1 METTNSINILNKKGI
16 DSLITM
22 KNIVINQNITKYK
35 KHINKTV
42 IEFSKYA
49 KELYDILNTFD
60 YLENNKLTKV
70 VSDIILSTN
79 LKVQQKF
86 CNNDKYERYLNF
98 IKNSYSAFIGIEY
111 TYTINENKYIKFTFT
126 PQNEVNIFNIN
137 FTNFVSFNINI
148 KHQQDGLILY
158 ESCTNTEIKS
168 IYENF
173 YKELEIVC
181 KEYEF
186 IIKILLLE
194 IDSINDFTPFE

>member
-16 DSLITM
+16 DSLIKM
-22 KNIVINQNITKYK
+22 KNNVINQNTTKYK
-35 KHINKTV
+35 KYINKTV

-49 KELYDILNTFD
+49 EELYDILNTFD
-60 YLENNKLTKV
+60 YLENNKLKKV

-79 LKVQQKF
+79 LKSQQKF
-86 CNNDKYERYLNF
+86 CKNDKYERNLNF
-98 IKNSYSAFIGIEY
+98 IKNSYSKFIGIEY
-111 TYTINENKYIKFTFT
+111 TYTINEDKYIKFIFT
-126 PQNEVNIFNIN
+126 PYKEYNIFNIN
-137 FTNFVSFNINI
+137 FTNVVSFNINI
-148 KHQQDGLILY
+148 KHQQNDLILY
-158 ESCTNTEIKS
+158 ESCTDTEIKS

-194 IDSINDFTPFE
+194 IDSIDDLTPFE

>member
-22 KNIVINQNITKYK
+22 KNMVINQRITKYK
-35 KHINKTV
+35 EHINKTA

-60 YLENNKLTKV
+60 YLENNKLNKI
-70 VSDIILSTN
+70 VSDIILNTK
-79 LKVQQKF
+79 LKTQKKF
-86 CNNDKYERYLNF
+86 CNNDKYERNLNF
-98 IKNSYSAFIGIEY
+98 IKNSYSLFIGIEY
-111 TYTINENKYIKFTFT
+111 TYTINEDKYIKFTFT
-126 PQNEVNIFNIN
+126 PYNEFNKFNID
-137 FTNFVSFNINI
+137 FTNFVSFNMSIN
-148 KHQQDGLILY
+148 QQDDLILY
-158 ESCTNTEIKS
+158 DSCTNTEIKV

-186 IIKILLLE
+186 IIKTLLLE
-194 IDSINDFTPFE
+194 IDSINDLTPFE

>member
-22 KNIVINQNITKYK
+22 KNIVINQRTTEYK
-35 KHINKTV
+35 EHINKTV

-60 YLENNKLTKV
+60 YLENNKLKKV
-70 VSDIILSTN
+70 VSDIILNTN
-79 LKVQQKF
+79 LKVQKKF
-86 CNNDKYERYLNF
+86 CNNDKYERNLNF
-98 IKNSYSAFIGIEY
+98 IKNSYSVFIGIEY
-111 TYTINENKYIKFTFT
+111 TYTINEDKYIKFTFT
-126 PQNEVNIFNIN
+126 PYNEFNKFNID
-137 FTNFVSFNINI
+137 FTNFVSFNISIN
-148 KHQQDGLILY
+148 QRDDLILY
-158 ESCTNTEIKS
+158 DSCTNTEIKV

-194 IDSINDFTPFE
+194 IDSINDLTPFE